1 MVVIVHRLGHNR
13 TAVGNGELDN
23 ILLSSSPWPVIGE
36 LGRIRASRESPLKPH
51 PEQVRRSSSSEA
63 Q

>member
-23 ILLSSSPWPVIGE
+23 NLLSSSPWPVILPE
-36 LGRIRASRESPLKPH
+36 SESVVQKSLASR
-51 PEQVRRSSSSEA
+51 
-63 Q
+63 

>member
-23 ILLSSSPWPVIGE
+23 NLLSSSPWPVTLPRLAIPNRSQNTE
-36 LGRIRASRESPLKPH
+36 TLINCFEAPL
-51 PEQVRRSSSSEA
+51 
-63 Q
+63 